1 MEEAIIKEAIT
12 GILLLVWI
20 ALGIGLA
27 HKCRRSGVVTHL
39 ALSFFCTKG
48 YVLYWICYGLPSLLV
63 RGVIKLYR
71 YKQEQ
76 RETESANE

>member
-1 MEEAIIKEAIT
+1 MVNIQ
-12 GILLLVWI
+12 LDMVLVLVWI

-39 ALSFFCTKG
+39 ALAFFCTKG
-48 YVLYWICYGLPSLLV
+48 YVLYWICYGLPSLLI
-63 RGVIKLYR
+63 RGGIKLYR

-76 RETESANE
+76 QETESVDK